1 MAAQATRARTTVTAK
16 ARTAWARRCFKTAS
30 VPEAA
35 LVCAMACAGL
45 TGGCLVDA
53 SLGSWS
59 APGPASETA
68 ATSTSGSPHDE
79 SGSETGDGGDGDGDG
94 DGDGVCT
101 IEASDTPCETCLK
114 HLCCAQLEAC
124 GGVGDCFCMLE
135 CLMSSDPVTCAAQCQ
150 PGLIYI
156 QLVQCQAISCAAVCV

>member
-1 MAAQATRARTTVTAK
+1 MA
-16 ARTAWARRCFKTAS
+16 F
-30 VPEAA
+30 
-35 LVCAMACAGL
+35 AGL
-45 TGGCLVDA
+45 AGGCLVDA

-59 APGPASETA
+59 APASESGIT
-68 ATSTSGSPHDE
+68 ATSTSESTDGE
-79 SGSETGDGGDGDGDG
+79 SGSEAGDGSGGDGDGAPGDGDGGDGDGDGDGGPG

-114 HLCCAQLEAC
+114 HLCCPQLEAC

-135 CLMSSDPVTCAAQCQ
+135 CLMSSDPISCASQCQ

-156 QLVQCQAISCAAVCV
+156 QLVQCQAVSCAAVCA